1 MKAAFLLAIAGIA
14 LVLAMIALQI
24 LNMGEDR

>member
-24 LNMGEDR
+24 LTMGEDR